1 MKLFL
6 EISNEELK
14 SVDINKDLTLRAKN
28 TNVLDCFF
36 ISELGT
42 VVDITGALI
51 FFTVKNKTSDT
62 DITAVLKKDISI
74 LTDPTNGEAIIE
86 LTASE
91 TATLIGNYLYS
102 IKIKL
107 TTGKIYSVAEGTV
120 CFQKELSTRES

>member
-14 SVDINKDLTLRAKN
+14 TVDINQDLILRAKN

-51 FFTVKNKTSDT
+51 FFTVKNKTSDS

-91 TATLIGNYLYS
+91 TAALIGNYLYS

-107 TTGKIYSVAEGTV
+107 STGKIYSVAEGTV
-120 CFQKELSTRES
+120 CFRKELSTRES

>member
-42 VVDITGALI
+42 IVNITGALI

-107 TTGKIYSVAEGTV
+107 STGKIYSVAEGTI

>member
-6 EISNEELK
+6 EISNEELI